1 MWGVSGLQ
9 VHRIRSCRL
18 LYKDVVE
25 VRSNYKKFYFWWFG
39 NPACGKSTG
48 SNQIEKD
55 QGCVSARLVRGKKGE
70 NGQCDLVRAECLQMI
85 VVTGVMLMVFFMCDE
100 LVPILR
106 NGCKILIQNYVAL
119 FQENQISAGL
129 YSRNLI

>member
-1 MWGVSGLQ
+1 
-9 VHRIRSCRL
+9 
-18 LYKDVVE
+18 
-25 VRSNYKKFYFWWFG
+25 
-39 NPACGKSTG
+39 
-48 SNQIEKD
+48 
-55 QGCVSARLVRGKKGE
+55 
-70 NGQCDLVRAECLQMI
+70 MI

-119 FQENQISAGL
+119 FRENEISAGL